1 VRLRFLL
8 ARLHS
13 VLQVLLLDNFVLIQ
27 ALELQKRI
35 TGQHGLLRVLA
46 FQFQFFWLAVA
57 LVVEQHIQV
66 VVELEV

>member
-1 VRLRFLL
+1 
-8 ARLHS
+8 
-13 VLQVLLLDNFVLIQ
+13 
-27 ALELQKRI
+27 LELQKRI